1 MGIKI
6 NLSDIT
12 MRESSGILNGSE
24 ISGGEDTEIQ
34 IHGVELDQRSQILC
48 NEKIGEYR
56 GLQENLDQEKMQT
69 DGRAKE
75 IFINVIS
82 DLIGKILFKW

>member
-12 MRESSGILNGSE
+12 MRGASGILNGSE

-56 GLQENLDQEKMQT
+56 GPQENLDREKTQT
-69 DGRAKE
+69 DGCAKE